1 MALDI
6 VLTVLITTIIQS
18 VFGVGVLLF
27 GTPLLLLFGYH
38 FLEALS
44 ILLPISLSINAIQIA
59 RYYHEIDKDFYI
71 KVLIFTIPLIVIS
84 LFLLTRSNIDVGLL
98 VGVFLVF
105 VGMQNYS
112 SKINTMLQ
120 VLVRYEKAYLV
131 VMGVVHGLTN
141 LGGSLLTAIVHNK
154 QLPKH
159 STRATIAAA
168 YASFAVFQIATLL
181 VAAQDLDVN
190 LLNNIVYLIFAII
203 IYIVAEEAV
212 YVSIDN
218 QQYRI
223 IFSGFLF
230 VSGVL
235 LIVKSLG
242 YVF

>member
-6 VLTVLITTIIQS
+6 VFTVLITTIIQS

-27 GTPLLLLFGYH
+27 GTPLLLLFGYQ
-38 FLEALS
+38 FLEALT
-44 ILLPISLSINAIQIA
+44 ILLPISLAINAIQIA
-59 RYYHEIDKDFYI
+59 RYYREIDKDFYI

-84 LFLLTRSNIDVGLL
+84 LFLLTRSNINIGLL
-98 VGVFLVF
+98 VGAFLIF
-105 VGMQNYS
+105 VGLQNYS
-112 SKINTMLQ
+112 TKINSMLQ

-131 VMGVVHGLTN
+131 VMGVIHGLTN

-154 QLPKH
+154 QLSKH
-159 STRATIAAA
+159 STRVTIAAA
-168 YASFAVFQIATLL
+168 YASFAVFQMATLL
-181 VAAQDLDVN
+181 VAAQNVDIN
-190 LLNNIVYLIFAII
+190 ILNNIAYLIFAII

-230 VSGVL
+230 ISGLVL
-235 LIVKSLG
+235 IFKSL
-242 YVF
+242 V